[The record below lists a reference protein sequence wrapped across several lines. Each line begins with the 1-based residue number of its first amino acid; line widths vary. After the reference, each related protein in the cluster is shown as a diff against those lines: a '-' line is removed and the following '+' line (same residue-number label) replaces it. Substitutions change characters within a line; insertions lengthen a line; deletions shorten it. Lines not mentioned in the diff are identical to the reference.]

1 MTASA
6 SDVTLFGSTL
16 SDEAS
21 ASASARV
28 SWPGDLSS
36 LEGLE
41 KTEVDFGLRP
51 PRAETRDSD
60 MSDEFFGFAGSSSKV
75 KKEEEE
81 ETASSVEDPLAGGF
95 SASASKAKSS
105 KAKEWL
111 SDESDML
118 SFPGD
123 RHAKPPVAVA
133 NGKVSSGDDDLFSNA
148 KTTIATKRKGSETLG
163 GKDIFASESSA
174 EKVEQTSKET
184 INKAVK
190 EQITSPLDNEEL
202 FSSPL
207 KDDIMGNNPTKIA
220 THPLEAKNK
229 DTSET
234 DVSSS
239 LVANGAKTDK
249 MEIKKTANKSNEF
262 SPPLG
267 EDDDL
272 FIVSKPQP
280 KKDDD
285 GKKTLTS
292 SSSKTTTAKATSAI
306 DVSTFDR
313 VYCV

>member
-41 KTEVDFGLRP
+41 KTEVDSGLRP

-60 MSDEFFGFAGSSSKV
+60 MSDEFFGFAGSSAKV
-75 KKEEEE
+75 KKEEAE

-123 RHAKPPVAVA
+123 RHAKPSVAVA

-207 KDDIMGNNPTKIA
+207 KDDIMGTNPT
-220 THPLEAKNK
+220 LEAKNK

-249 MEIKKTANKSNEF
+249 MEIKKTANKGNEF

-292 SSSKTTTAKATSAI
+292 SSSRTTTAKATSAI
-306 DVSTFDR
+306 DVSTFHR

>member
-41 KTEVDFGLRP
+41 KTEVDSGLRP

-75 KKEEEE
+75 KKEE
-81 ETASSVEDPLAGGF
+81 TASSVEDPLAGGF
-95 SASASKAKSS
+95 SASASKANSS
-105 KAKEWL
+105 KGNEWL

-123 RHAKPPVAVA
+123 RHAKPSVAVA
-133 NGKVSSGDDDLFSNA
+133 NGKVSSDDDDLFSIA
-148 KTTIATKRKGSETLG
+148 KTTKATKRKGSETLG
-163 GKDIFASESSA
+163 GEDIFASESNE
-174 EKVEQTSKET
+174 EKMEQTSKET

-207 KDDIMGNNPTKIA
+207 KDDFMGTNPTKTA
-220 THPLEAKNK
+220 THPLEVKNK
-229 DTSET
+229 DTPEN

-249 MEIKKTANKSNEF
+249 MEIKKTVNKSNEF

-272 FIVSKPQP
+272 FIVSKTQP

-285 GKKTLTS
+285 GKKTVTS
-292 SSSKTTTAKATSAI
+292 SSSKTTTPKATSAI

>member
-41 KTEVDFGLRP
+41 KTEVDSGLRP

-60 MSDEFFGFAGSSSKV
+60 MSDEFFGFAGSSAKV
-75 KKEEEE
+75 KKEEAE

-123 RHAKPPVAVA
+123 RHAKPSVAVA

-207 KDDIMGNNPTKIA
+207 KDDIMGTNPT
-220 THPLEAKNK
+220 LEAKNK

-249 MEIKKTANKSNEF
+249 MEIKKTANKGNEF

-306 DVSTFDR
+306 DVSTFHR

>member
-41 KTEVDFGLRP
+41 KTEVDSGLRP

-123 RHAKPPVAVA
+123 RHAKPSVAVA

-207 KDDIMGNNPTKIA
+207 KDDIMGTNPT
-220 THPLEAKNK
+220 LEAKNK
-229 DTSET
+229 DTSDT

-292 SSSKTTTAKATSAI
+292 SSSKTTTPKATSAI

>member
-1 MTASA
+1 MDS
-6 SDVTLFGSTL
+6 
-16 SDEAS
+16 
-21 ASASARV
+21 
-28 SWPGDLSS
+28 
-36 LEGLE
+36 
-41 KTEVDFGLRP
+41 GLRP

-60 MSDEFFGFAGSSSKV
+60 MSDEFFGFAGSISKV

-111 SDESDML
+111 SGESDML

-123 RHAKPPVAVA
+123 RHAKPSVAVA
-133 NGKVSSGDDDLFSNA
+133 NGKVSSGDDDLFSIA
-148 KTTIATKRKGSETLG
+148 KTTVPTKRKESETLG

-174 EKVEQTSKET
+174 EKVEQTSRET

-202 FSSPL
+202 FSSPH
-207 KDDIMGNNPTKIA
+207 KDDIMGTNPTKIA

-229 DTSET
+229 DTPET

-285 GKKTLTS
+285 GKKTVTS
-292 SSSKTTTAKATSAI
+292 SSSKTTAPKATSAI